1 MKRKELRI
9 VGLSYSKA
17 SAGQY
22 VLVLGEKRGKTKL
35 PIIIKENEAQ
45 FLALKLE
52 NIKTNRP
59 VIFNLIKTLTDSL
72 NCELF
77 QVSITHILEGV
88 FHCKLHFTN
97 MSDEFEIAASI
108 GDTICLAV
116 EYGCSIY
123 CNQEVLNLAGVLMDD
138 DGNIDEEQHETN
150 RKKKRDFTAVL
161 SVSDLEKMLDKA
173 IQNEEYEIA
182 SQIRDK
188 ITELKEKTK

>member
-1 MKRKELRI
+1 MKQKELRI

-52 NIKTNRP
+52 NIKTIRP
-59 VIFNLIKTLTDSL
+59 VIFNIIKTLTDTLS
-72 NCELF
+72 CELF
-77 QVSITHILEGV
+77 QVSITHILEGT

-97 MSDEFEIAASI
+97 MSEEYEIAASI
-108 GDTICLAV
+108 GDSICLAV
-116 EYGCSIY
+116 EYGCAIY
-123 CNQEVLNLAGVLMDD
+123 CSEEVIKLAGVLMDD
-138 DGNIDEEQHETN
+138 DGNIDEEQHKSN
-150 RKKKRDFTAVL
+150 HKKKREFTAVL
-161 SVSDLEKMLDKA
+161 NVSDLEKMLDKA
-173 IQNEEYEIA
+173 IENEEYEIA